1 MQGTVLVMLTLLIPA
16 VMAPL
21 MLAVRHGPVRKAL
34 VSAAACAEIVVAV
47 LLGIRVLSRGTL
59 VLDAAAFGWVQPVVT
74 VIDYL
79 IMAAI
84 LYYGVRLREWK
95 VIVPTVLQLG
105 AVLFIELAQR
115 PAEADKLVLIDNLS
129 LALALIVSVMGPLI
143 AIFAL
148 GYMERHEAHS
158 QKPSRQHV
166 FFAVIFLF
174 LFAMNAMVI
183 TDNLMHFYA
192 FFEITTLCS
201 FLLIG
206 YDDTAEARESA
217 RKALWLNS
225 IGGLFMAAGILMLS
239 SLGKGMSISRL
250 VAGGPATG
258 LLTAAVMFLCCA
270 GYVKSAQFPFQPWL
284 LGAMVAPTPVSALL
298 HSSTMVKAGVYL
310 IVRLSPIFGGRM
322 TGHIVAL
329 VGGFTFVA
337 AAALAIGQS
346 NGKRVLAYS
355 TISNLGLIIACAGIG
370 GPVATSAAILLIV
383 FHAVSKGLMFLC
395 VGTVELGIGSRN
407 IEDMFGIFSKMP
419 YTTTIMVIGI
429 VSMVLPPFGVLITK
443 WLALEAAVTFLP
455 ALLLIVLGSAFTI
468 VFWVKWLGAVLTV
481 YHSGRPRM
489 ENLPFSIKLALGT
502 ICGMVV
508 ALTTLISPLNNHLV
522 MPAVR
527 SLLGSAAAVEG
538 VAGGVAVHTAAG
550 FSGGFGGVLLLLGAM
565 LVVLVLIRL
574 YTAATKPRIV
584 PPYAGGETL
593 AGDSKGRDF
602 EGPGEKIDHIR
613 MHNYYLTNI
622 FNESRLTAVSGV
634 VSVLLILMMFGVS

>member
-1 MQGTVLVMLTLLIPA
+1 MRDTVLVMAALLIPA
-16 VMAPL
+16 VMVPL
-21 MLAVRHGPVRKAL
+21 MLLLRRSPVRKLL
-34 VSAAACAEIVVAV
+34 VCAAACLEIAAAAG
-47 LLGIRVLSRGTL
+47 LGIRVLGQGTL
-59 VLDAAAFGWVQPVVT
+59 VLAAGDFAWVQPAVT

-84 LYYGVRLREWK
+84 LFYGVRLREWK
-95 VIVPTVLQLG
+95 IIVPTVLQVA
-105 AVLFIELAQR
+105 AVLWVELGLR
-115 PAEADKLVLIDNLS
+115 PAEADKLVIIDNLS
-129 LALALIVSVMGPLI
+129 LALVLIVSVMGPLI
-143 AIFAL
+143 AVFAL
-148 GYMERHEAHS
+148 GYMQRHEAHS
-158 QKPSRQHV
+158 SRPSRQHV

-192 FFEITTLCS
+192 FFEVTTLCS

-206 YDDTAEARESA
+206 YDDTKEARVSA

-225 IGGLFMAAGILMLS
+225 VGGLFLACGVVLLS
-239 SLGKGMSISRL
+239 WLGKGLSISQL
-250 VAGGPATG
+250 VAGGSSTA

-310 IVRLSPIFGGRM
+310 IVRLSPLFGGRP
-322 TGHIVAL
+322 TGHVVAL

-407 IEDMFGIFSKMP
+407 IEDMFGLYSKMP
-419 YTTTIMVIGI
+419 YTTTIMVVGI
-429 VSMVLPPFGVLITK
+429 ISMVLPPFGVLITK
-443 WLALEAAVTFLP
+443 WLALEAAVSFLP
-455 ALLLIVLGSAFTI
+455 ALLLIVVGSAFTI
-468 VFWVKWLGAVLTV
+468 AFWVKWLGAVLTV
-481 YHSGRPRM
+481 YHPGRPKM
-489 ENLPFSIKLALGT
+489 EDLPVSIKFALGC
-502 ICGMVV
+502 IGALAV
-508 ALTTLISPLNNHLV
+508 ALTALISPINRYLV
-522 MPAVR
+522 TPAVN
-527 SLLGSAAAVEG
+527 SLMSGTDPVESLT
-538 VAGGVAVHTAAG
+538 GGVAVHTANG

-565 LVVLVLIRL
+565 LAVLVLIRVF
-574 YTAATKPRIV
+574 TAVTKPRAV
-584 PPYAGGETL
+584 PPYAGGETI
-593 AGDSKGRDF
+593 AGDGKGRDF
-602 EGPGEKIDHIR
+602 KGPGEKIEHIR
-613 MHNYYLTNI
+613 MHNYYLTDI

-634 VSVLLILMMFGVS
+634 VSVLLILMMFGVA